1 VKVGE
6 EELTTQYG
14 SCAFLAKRQQPEG
27 SHSKISYYQKN
38 KWDCDWMRYWFYLK
52 TYSVTRT
59 YEDGTKEVHF
69 PLASVMLEMKPLSK
83 VTLSEEMTPER
94 EACNRAFA
102 LACRYS
108 GG

>member
-1 VKVGE
+1 
-6 EELTTQYG
+6 
-14 SCAFLAKRQQPEG
+14 
-27 SHSKISYYQKN
+27 
-38 KWDCDWMRYWFYLK
+38 MRYWFYLK